1 MTPLNPVASA
11 AGPPG
16 IVEPDAHGQAAL
28 LLTESLIHMLVEHG
42 TITNT
47 EAVEVVQT
55 AAEVKVE
62 VATLAGES
70 AKRIKESLALL
81 ARMQSSFESDQA
93 DAYGG

>member
-1 MTPLNPVASA
+1 
-11 AGPPG
+11 
-16 IVEPDAHGQAAL
+16 
-28 LLTESLIHMLVEHG
+28 MLVERG

-81 ARMQSSFESDQA
+81 ARMQSSFESDQP
-93 DAYGG
+93 DACGG